1 MTIKVLMLEDF
12 IEDADL
18 ISRQLKKD
26 KINFT
31 GKRVDTENE
40 FRDALS
46 EFVPDIILSDNS
58 LPQFNSLAALK
69 IAKQKIPNVPF
80 ILVTGSVS
88 EEFAVS
94 CMKSGADD
102 YILKSNLARLAS
114 AINACLSK
122 HHLEEENIVIKKLNK
137 EIEEKNHELD
147 YLNQEKDR
155 FISIVSHDLQNH
167 LSAMV
172 TTLNLMKASVSGISE
187 KRDSH
192 IKRLERSLTNTRT
205 LLGDFLTVNRIQR
218 GVINPLYNLVNMGN
232 LVQEVTER
240 YEDVATR
247 KEITIHYSNNCM
259 GSFFKTDASYFAII
273 TDNLVSNAIKYT
285 DKGKNIWVDIS
296 KKNGKY
302 VLTVKD
308 EGQGIPESDMP
319 KMYGRFQRLSTKPTN
334 NEPSNGLGLSI
345 VKDLIDALGGSIK
358 CNSKV
363 GHGTTFTVTF

>member
-1 MTIKVLMLEDF
+1 MNIKVLMLEDF
-12 IEDADL
+12 PEDADL
-18 ISRQLKKD
+18 ITRQLTKD
-26 KINFT
+26 KLKFT
-31 GKRVDTENE
+31 SVRVDTENE

-46 EFVPDIILSDNS
+46 GFNPDIILSDHS

-69 IAKQKIPNVPF
+69 IAKKQAPNIPF

-102 YILKSNLARLAS
+102 YILKSNLARLAP
-114 AINACLSK
+114 AINASLSK
-122 HHLEEENIVIKKLNK
+122 HHLEEENIIIKKLNK
-137 EIEEKNHELD
+137 EIEEKNRELD

-172 TTLNLMKASVSGISE
+172 ITLNLMKASVSGLSE

-192 IKRLERSLTNTRT
+192 MKRLERSLNNTRT

-218 GVINPLYNLVNMGN
+218 GVINPLYNLVNVGN
-232 LVQEVTER
+232 LVLDIVER
-240 YEDVATR
+240 YEDVAAR
-247 KEITIHYSNNCM
+247 KEITIHYANNCV

-273 TDNLVSNAIKYT
+273 ADNLISNAIKYT
-285 DKGKNIWVDIS
+285 HKNKNIWVEIA

-308 EGQGIPESDMP
+308 EGQGIPESDIP
-319 KMYGRFQRLSTKPTN
+319 KMYGRFQRLSPRPTN

-345 VKDLIDALGGSIK
+345 VKDLIEALGGTIK
-358 CNSKV
+358 CDSKV
-363 GHGTTFTVTF
+363 GSGTTFTVTF